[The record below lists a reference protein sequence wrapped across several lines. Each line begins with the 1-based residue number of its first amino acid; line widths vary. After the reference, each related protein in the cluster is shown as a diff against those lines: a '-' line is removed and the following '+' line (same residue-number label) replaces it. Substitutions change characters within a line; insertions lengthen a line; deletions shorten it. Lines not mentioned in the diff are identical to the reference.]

1 MICRIG
7 KTQKDNSI
15 LLAEQFKYFN
25 EILHYRNLTKTEKL
39 WNHSDNKTLELLNLL
54 SPSLSI

>member
-7 KTQKDNSI
+7 KTQKDNSS

-25 EILHYRNLTKTEKL
+25 EILHYRYLTKTEKL